1 MCNIY
6 IYIYIY
12 IILYVTTRSNA
23 DYMFGRY
30 AGAIRYFSTSNFW
43 FSFSHYRTVKRS
55 IAMED
60 APLILLPKLRRLVM
74 QHQNAATKMYREDK
88 NLFPRH
94 DANVQQ
100 GMANFDYA
108 KRLYFSSEPAQR
120 FVADYNE
127 LMQKSWLGVLTPE
140 DLYTM
145 GALYYI
151 LDSCIRHRG
160 EQSRRSSPSSSSA
173 SASSWDSTG
182 KPLTTK

>member
-1 MCNIY
+1 MALSLS
-6 IYIYIY
+6 
-12 IILYVTTRSNA
+12 IIA
-23 DYMFGRY
+23 
-30 AGAIRYFSTSNFW
+30 
-43 FSFSHYRTVKRS
+43 SHYRTVKRS
-55 IAMED
+55 IDMEYARQRLSPFLRD
-60 APLILLPKLRRLVM
+60 LLF
-74 QHQNAATKMYREDK
+74 QQQNAATKMYREDK
-88 NLFPRH
+88 NIFPV

>member
-6 IYIYIY
+6 IYI
-12 IILYVTTRSNA
+12 YVTTRSNA

-30 AGAIRYFSTSNFW
+30 AGAICYFSTSNFW

-55 IAMED
+55 IAMEN
-60 APLILLPKLRRLVM
+60 APPTLLPLLWHLVL

-88 NLFPRH
+88 NLFPW

-100 GMANFDYA
+100 SMANFDYA
-108 KRLYFSSEPAQR
+108 KRLHLSGEPAKC
-120 FVADYNE
+120 FVADWNE
-127 LMQKSWLGVLTPE
+127 LMQKSFLEDMTPE

-145 GALYYI
+145 GGFHYI

-160 EQSRRSSPSSSSA
+160 EQSWRSSPSSSSA